1 MTYIPEVAVSS
12 VKSKAHCKL
21 TLYLMKIDRAE
32 KEMLENL
39 EAEKDQEMADV
50 AAEAEEEAI
59 EAARLASEAAK
70 QVLKTLH
77 FWH

>member
-1 MTYIPEVAVSS
+1 
-12 VKSKAHCKL
+12 
-21 TLYLMKIDRAE
+21 
-32 KEMLENL
+32 MLENL

-77 FWH
+77 FRH